1 MIAASTNKMEDALDR
16 FSKWF
21 WNPNFWLPVG
31 YTWEDLVAQTS
42 KDEYYPRVED
52 IFLPS
57 IVLGVCL
64 LVFRYC
70 YARLVVIPMGRYL
83 GIKEPKKYQ
92 LKQNP
97 VLETAFKK
105 YKSKVENNLTELSKR
120 TSMSER
126 QILRWMRTRAKLDA
140 PSVMMKFED
149 TCWHFLFYIVLF
161 WYGLFTLWDK
171 SWFVKTENCWVGWP
185 KQHVTN
191 DVYWY
196 YAIELGF
203 YWSLLFTLST
213 DHKRKDFTEM
223 VTHHVVTI
231 FLVFFSWVT
240 NFVRIGTLVLCVHD
254 AVDYFLAGGKIG
266 TYMKSDTLATILFV
280 MFLLVW
286 IASRLIIFPFF
297 VIYSAS
303 VESRIIQGVAESS
316 TYMFFNGLLYI
327 LQVLHIIWSYMIFR
341 IAYRKV
347 TRGKIEDVRSD
358 SEEDKDELSE
368 GEDYKGIPNNVKDNS
383 PRARPKFRGDKG
395 YQ

>member
-1 MIAASTNKMEDALDR
+1 MDALDK

-31 YTWEDLVAQTS
+31 YTWEDMIAQTS
-42 KDEYYPRVED
+42 EDEYYPRVED

-57 IVLGVCL
+57 IGLGGCL
-64 LVFRYC
+64 LVLRYF
-70 YARLVVIPMGRYL
+70 YARLVVIPTGRYF
-83 GIKEPKKYQ
+83 GIKAPKKYQ
-92 LKQNP
+92 LKENP

-105 YKSKVENNLTELSKR
+105 YKSKVENNLMELSKR

-140 PSVMMKFED
+140 PSVMKKFED

-185 KQHVTN
+185 KQHISN

-231 FLVFFSWVT
+231 ILVFFSWVT

-254 AVDYFLAGGKIG
+254 AVDYFLAGAKIA
-266 TYMKSDTLATILFV
+266 TYMKKETLSTILFG

-286 IASRLIIFPFF
+286 IATRLIIFPFF
-297 VIYSAS
+297 VVYSATF
-303 VESRIIQGVAESS
+303 ESGIIKGLRGSY
-316 TYMFFNGLLYI
+316 TFIFFNGLLYV
-327 LQVLHIIWSYMIFR
+327 LQILHIIWTYMIIR
-341 IAYRKV
+341 IVHHKL
-347 TRGKIEDVRSD
+347 TQGKIADVRSD
-358 SEEDKDELSE
+358 SEDGKDELSE
-368 GEDYKGIPNNVKDNS
+368 GEDYKGIPNNVNDNS
-383 PRARPKFRGDKG
+383 PRVRSKFRGDKG
-395 YQ
+395 HQ

>member
-1 MIAASTNKMEDALDR
+1 MCHKQGL
-16 FSKWF
+16 
-21 WNPNFWLPVG
+21 
-31 YTWEDLVAQTS
+31 
-42 KDEYYPRVED
+42 
-52 IFLPS
+52 S
-57 IVLGVCL
+57 IVYL
-64 LVFRYC
+64 L
-70 YARLVVIPMGRYL
+70 
-83 GIKEPKKYQ
+83 Q
-92 LKQNP
+92 
-97 VLETAFKK
+97 
-105 YKSKVENNLTELSKR
+105 
-120 TSMSER
+120 
-126 QILRWMRTRAKLDA
+126 
-140 PSVMMKFED
+140 
-149 TCWHFLFYIVLF
+149 
-161 WYGLFTLWDK
+161 K

-196 YAIELGF
+196 LCNRTGF

-213 DHKRKDFTEM
+213 DHKRK
-223 VTHHVVTI
+223 
-231 FLVFFSWVT
+231 
-240 NFVRIGTLVLCVHD
+240 
-254 AVDYFLAGGKIG
+254 GGKIG
-266 TYMKSDTLATILFV
+266 TYMKRDTIATILFV

-303 VESRIIQGVAESS
+303 VESRIIQGVAESN

-358 SEEDKDELSE
+358 SEDDKDELSE